1 MSREADIVVIGA
13 GPAGYAAAIR
23 SAQLGHA
30 VVCIDKSIDR
40 KGKPTLGGTCLNWG
54 CIPSKALLDVSYTY
68 ARMSEYQKMGISIG
82 DFDIDVSKMLAYKNS
97 IVDKLTSGIEVLFK
111 GNDVTYLPGTG
122 KLGSGR
128 KVTYTSLDG
137 SQETIT
143 AEHVILAPGSTPID
157 IPAARVDH
165 DLIVDST
172 DALEFK
178 EVPKR
183 LGVIGAGIVG
193 LELGSVW
200 NRFGSDVVI
209 LEALDDFL
217 PMADRRIAREALKI
231 FKKQGID
238 VRLGARVVS
247 SSTDDGRVKVS
258 YQLKGEDQI
267 LECDKLIV
275 AVGRRPYTEDLLSQE
290 CEVNIDERGFLFVND
305 LCLTDAPDV
314 YAVGDVVRG
323 PMLAH
328 KGMEEGVMVAE
339 RIAGHKPIV
348 NYDTVPSVIYTHP
361 EIAWVGQSEDELKAN
376 GETFNTGVFSYSAN
390 GRAMAAHETEG
401 FVKIVAD
408 AKTDRIRGM
417 HVLGA
422 QASELIAQG
431 VIAMEFGATAEDI
444 ALTMFAHPSL
454 SESVHEAAL
463 SVGGNAIHTVNRR
476 KKK

>member
-23 SAQLGHA
+23 SAQLGHT
-30 VVCIDKSIDR
+30 VICIDKSIDR

-68 ARMSEYQKMGISIG
+68 ARMSEFQKMGISVG
-82 DFDIDVSKMLAYKNS
+82 DHQIDIAKMLAYKNS

-111 GNDVTYLPGTG
+111 GNGVTYLSGTG
-122 KLGSGR
+122 QLGSGHE
-128 KVTYTSLDG
+128 VTYTNHDG
-137 SQETIT
+137 SKEKIT
-143 AEHVILAPGSTPID
+143 ANHVVLAPGSIPIE
-157 IPAARVDH
+157 IPVARVDH
-165 DLIVDST
+165 ELIVDST

-200 NRFGSDVVI
+200 NRFGAEVVV

-217 PMADRRIAREALKI
+217 PMADRRIARESLKI
-231 FKKQGID
+231 FKKQGLD

-247 SSTDDGRVKVS
+247 SIVSDGAVKVS
-258 YQLKGEDQI
+258 YQLKGEDQV

-275 AVGRRPYTEDLLSQE
+275 AVGRRPYTENLLSQD
-290 CEVNIDERGFLFVND
+290 CAVNIDERGYLFVND

-361 EIAWVGQSEDELKAN
+361 EIAWVGQSENELKEN
-376 GETFNTGVFSYSAN
+376 GEAFKTGIFAFSAN
-390 GRAMAAHETEG
+390 GRALAANETEG

-408 AKTDRIRGM
+408 AKTDRIRGV

-431 VIAMEFGATAEDI
+431 VIAMEFGATAEDL

-476 KKK
+476 KK

>member
-30 VVCIDKSIDR
+30 VICIDKSIDR
-40 KGKPTLGGTCLNWG
+40 NGQPTLGGTCLNWG
-54 CIPSKALLDVSYTY
+54 CIPSKALLDVSYTFT
-68 ARMSEYQKMGISIG
+68 RMSEFQKMGISAG
-82 DFDIDVSKMLAYKNS
+82 DHQIDISKMLAYKNS
-97 IVDKLTSGIEVLFK
+97 IVDKLTSGIDLLFK

-122 KLGSGR
+122 QLGSGR
-128 KVTYTSLDG
+128 EVTYTSHDG

-143 AEHVILAPGSTPID
+143 ANHVILAPGSTPID
-157 IPAARVDH
+157 IPAARIDH
-165 DLIVDST
+165 ELIVDST
-172 DALEFK
+172 DALEF
-178 EVPKR
+178 EEAPKR
-183 LGVIGAGIVG
+183 LGVIGAGIIG

-200 NRFGSDVVI
+200 NRFGSEVVI

-217 PMADRRIAREALKI
+217 PIADRRAAREALKI
-231 FKKQGID
+231 FKKQGLN

-247 SSTDDGRVKVS
+247 STVEDGVVKVS
-258 YQLKGEDQI
+258 YQLKGEDLV

-348 NYDTVPSVIYTHP
+348 NYETVPSVIYTHP

-376 GETFNTGVFSYSAN
+376 GEKFNSGMFSYSAN

-401 FVKIVAD
+401 FVKIIAD
-408 AKTDRIRGM
+408 AKTDRIRGV
-417 HVLGA
+417 HILGA

-431 VIAMEFGATAEDI
+431 VIAMEFGATAEDL

>member
-1 MSREADIVVIGA
+1 MSREADVVVIGA

-54 CIPSKALLDVSYTY
+54 CIPSKALLDVSHTY
-68 ARMSEYQKMGISIG
+68 ARVSEFQSMGISVA
-82 DFDIDVSKMLAYKNS
+82 DHQMDIAKMLAYKNS
-97 IVDKLTSGIEVLFK
+97 VVDKLTAGIGVLFK
-111 GNDVTYLPGTG
+111 GNGVTYLSGTG
-122 KLGSGR
+122 QLGSGR
-128 KVTYTSLDG
+128 EVTYTSSDG

-143 AEHVILAPGSTPID
+143 AQHVILAPGSISID

-165 DLIVDST
+165 ELIVDST
-172 DALEFK
+172 DALEFE

-183 LGVIGAGIVG
+183 LGVIGAGIIG

-200 NRFGSDVVI
+200 NRFGAEVVI

-217 PMADRRIAREALKI
+217 PMVDRRVAREALKI
-231 FKKQGID
+231 FKKQGLD

-247 SSTDDGRVKVS
+247 STVDDGVVKVA
-258 YQLKGEDQI
+258 YQLKGENHV

-275 AVGRRPYTEDLLSQE
+275 AVGRRPFTENLLNQD
-290 CEVNIDERGFLFVND
+290 CEVNIDERGYLFVND

-348 NYDTVPSVIYTHP
+348 NYETVPSVIYTHP
-361 EIAWVGQSEDELKAN
+361 EIAWVGQSESELKAN
-376 GETFNTGVFSYSAN
+376 GESVKAGMFSYSAN
-390 GRAMAAHETEG
+390 GRALAAHETDG
-401 FVKIVAD
+401 FVKIVTD
-408 AKTDRIRGM
+408 AKSDRIRGV
-417 HVLGA
+417 HILGA

-431 VIAMEFGATAEDI
+431 VIAMEFGATAEDL

-476 KKK
+476 KK

>member
-1 MSREADIVVIGA
+1 MNREADIVVIGA

-23 SAQLGHA
+23 GAQLGHA

-54 CIPSKALLDVSYTY
+54 CIPSKALLDVSFTY
-68 ARMSEYQKMGISIG
+68 ARMNEFQKMGISIG
-82 DFDIDVSKMLAYKNS
+82 DCQIDIAKMLAYKNS

-111 GNDVTYLPGTG
+111 GNGVTYLPGTG
-122 KLGSGR
+122 QLGSGR
-128 KVTYTSLDG
+128 EVTYTDHDG
-137 SQETIT
+137 STHTIT
-143 AEHVILAPGSTPID
+143 ADHVILAPGSIPID

-172 DALEFK
+172 DALEFA

-200 NRFGSDVVI
+200 NRFGSEVVI

-217 PMADRRIAREALKI
+217 PMADRRIAREASKI
-231 FKKQGID
+231 FKKQGLD

-247 SSTDDGRVKVS
+247 STIEDGTVKVS
-258 YQLKGEDQI
+258 YQLKGEDHI

-275 AVGRRPYTEDLLSQE
+275 AVGRRPYTEDLLSE
-290 CEVNIDERGFLFVND
+290 DCEVNIDERGYLFVND

-339 RIAGHKPIV
+339 RIAGYKPIV

-376 GETFNTGVFSYSAN
+376 GETFNTGLFSYSAN
-390 GRAMAAHETEG
+390 GRAMAAHETDG
-401 FVKIVAD
+401 FVKIIAD

-417 HVLGA
+417 HILGA

-463 SVGGNAIHTVNRR
+463 SVSGNAIHTVNRR
-476 KKK
+476 KKQ